1 MNKNRFKTGALTL
14 SLLASAVLAS
24 GAMAAVSESEAAKL
38 GSSLTPMGA
47 EKAGN
52 AAGTI
57 PAWTGGL
64 AADAAAVGEDGF
76 VSDPYPNDTPK
87 FTITAQ
93 NFEQYKD
100 NLSPGQIAMLKRYPD
115 TYRLPV
121 FETHRSATVP
131 QRIYDAA
138 QKNATQT
145 KLVRGG
151 NGLENFDTAVAFPIP
166 QDGLEVI
173 WNHITRYRGGSAR
186 RTVAQATPQV
196 NGSYS
201 LVKFVDE
208 VVYTDTLT
216 DYNAEKHG
224 NVLFYFKQQV
234 TEPSRLA
241 GNVLL
246 VHETLDQVK
255 EPRMAWIYNAG
266 QRRVRRAPQVAYD
279 GPGTASDGLRTSDNL
294 DMFNGAPDRYD
305 WKLVGKKEMYI
316 PYNAYR
322 LDSPQLKYDDIIK
335 AGHINQDLTRYE
347 LHRVWEV
354 EATLKPGERH
364 IYAKRT
370 FFIDEDT
377 WQAAVIDHYD
387 GRDTLWRVAE
397 AHAEY
402 IYNDQVP
409 LYAME
414 TLYDLVSG
422 RYLVMGMKNEEK
434 NPYVYNYKANSNQ
447 YTPAAL
453 RNSGVR

>member
-1 MNKNRFKTGALTL
+1 MNKNKLKTGALTL
-14 SLLASAVLAS
+14 SLLASAMLAS
-24 GAMAAVSESEAAKL
+24 GAIAAVSESEAAKL
-38 GSSLTPMGA
+38 GDSLTPIGA

-52 AAGTI
+52 VAGSI

-64 AADAAAVGEDGF
+64 STDAAAISTDGF
-76 VSDPYPNDTPK
+76 VSDPYPNDKPT

-121 FETHRSATVP
+121 FETRRSAALP
-131 QRIYDAA
+131 QPIYEAA
-138 QKNATQT
+138 RKNATQT
-145 KLVRGG
+145 ALVRGG
-151 NGLENFDTAVAFPIP
+151 NGLENFNTAIAFPIP
-166 QDGLEVI
+166 KDGLEVA

-186 RTVAQATPQV
+186 RVVAQATPQV
-196 NGSYS
+196 NGSYN

-208 VVYTDTLT
+208 VVYTDTLR
-216 DYNAEKHG
+216 DYSPEKHG

-279 GPGTASDGLRTSDNL
+279 GPGTAADGLRTSDNL

-322 LDSPQLKYDDIIK
+322 LDSPKLKYDDIIQ

-354 EATLKPGERH
+354 EATLKSGERH
-364 IYAKRT
+364 IYAKRH

-377 WQAAVIDHYD
+377 WQAAVVDHYD
-387 GRDTLWRVAE
+387 GRNTLWRVAE
-397 AHAEY
+397 AHSLY
-402 IYNDQVP
+402 FYNVQVP
-409 LYAME
+409 LYSME

-434 NPYVYNYKANSNQ
+434 NPYTYNYEANSNQ

>member
-1 MNKNRFKTGALTL
+1 MLITGAFTL
-14 SLLASAVLAS
+14 SLLAAS
-24 GAMAAVSESEAAKL
+24 AMAAVSDSDAAKL
-38 GSSLTPMGA
+38 GASLTPIGA

-57 PAWTGGL
+57 PEWTGGL
-64 AADAAAVGEDGF
+64 PENAAPVTDNGF
-76 VSDPYPNDTPK
+76 VTDPFPNDKPK
-87 FTITAQ
+87 FVITAE
-93 NFEQYKD
+93 NVDQYKD
-100 NLSPGQIAMLKRYPD
+100 NLSPGQIAMFKRYPD
-115 TYRLPV
+115 TYRMPV
-121 FETHRSATVP
+121 FETRRSAAMP
-131 QRIYDAA
+131 QSIYDAA
-138 QKNATQT
+138 KRNATHT
-145 KLVRGG
+145 NLVRGG
-151 NGLENFDTAVAFPIP
+151 NGLENFDTSVAFPMP

-186 RTVAQATPQV
+186 RVVAQATPQV
-196 NGSYS
+196 NGNYS

-208 VVYTDTLT
+208 VIYANTLT
-216 DYNAEKHG
+216 DYSPEKHG

-279 GPGTASDGLRTSDNL
+279 GPGTAADGLRTSDNL
-294 DMFNGAPDRYD
+294 DLFNGAPDRYD
-305 WKLVGKKEMYI
+305 WKLVGKKELYI
-316 PYNAYR
+316 PYNSYR
-322 LDSPQLKYDDIIK
+322 LDSPELKYSDIVK

-354 EATLKPGERH
+354 EATLKSGERH
-364 IYAKRT
+364 IYAKRH

-377 WQAAVIDHYD
+377 WQAAIVDHYD
-387 GRDTLWRVAE
+387 GRGQLWRVAE
-397 AHAEY
+397 AHALY
-402 IYNDQVP
+402 FYNVQVP

-414 TLYDLVSG
+414 TLYDLISG
-422 RYLVMGMKNEEK
+422 RYLVMGMKNEER
-434 NPYVYNYKANSNQ
+434 NPYTYNYKAHSNQ

-453 RNSGVR
+453 RNAGVR

>member
-1 MNKNRFKTGALTL
+1 MNKKKLKTGALTL
-14 SLLASAVLAS
+14 SLLATALMT
-24 GAMAAVSESEAAKL
+24 GHAMAAVSESEAAKL
-38 GSSLTPMGA
+38 GNSLTPVGA

-57 PAWTGGL
+57 PEWTGGL
-64 AADAAAVGEDGF
+64 PTDAAAITPDGF
-76 VSDPYPNDTPK
+76 VGDPYPGDQPK

-93 NFEQYKD
+93 NYEQYQD
-100 NLSPGQIAMLKRYPD
+100 NLTPGQIAMLKRYPE

-121 FETHRSATVP
+121 FETRRSAAMP

-138 QKNATQT
+138 QRNATQT

-151 NGLENFDTAVAFPIP
+151 NGLENLDTAIAFPIP
-166 QDGLEVI
+166 QDGLEAV

-186 RTVAQATPQV
+186 RVVAQATPQV

-208 VVYTDTLT
+208 VVYTDSLT
-216 DYNAEKHG
+216 DYNPEKHG

-234 TEPSRLA
+234 TDPSRLA

-279 GPGTASDGLRTSDNL
+279 GPGTAADGLRTSDNL
-294 DMFNGAPDRYD
+294 DMFNGAPDRYE
-305 WKLVGKKEMYI
+305 WKLVGKKELYI
-316 PYNAYR
+316 PYNSYR
-322 LDSPQLKYDDIIK
+322 LDSPKLKYDDIVK

-354 EATLKPGERH
+354 EATLKKGERH
-364 IYAKRT
+364 IYAKRN

-377 WQAAVIDHYD
+377 WQAAIIDHYD
-387 GRDTLWRVAE
+387 GRGSLWRVAE
-397 AHAEY
+397 AHSTY
-402 IYNDQVP
+402 FYDVQVP

-434 NPYVYNYKANSNQ
+434 HSFEFGFAAKAAD

-453 RNSGVR
+453 RASGVR

>member
-1 MNKNRFKTGALTL
+1 MLKTGAFTL
-14 SLLASAVLAS
+14 SLLAAS
-24 GAMAAVSESEAAKL
+24 AMAAVSDSDAAKL
-38 GSSLTPMGA
+38 GASLTPIGA

-57 PAWTGGL
+57 PEWTGGL
-64 AADAAAVGEDGF
+64 PENAAPVTDNGF
-76 VSDPYPNDTPK
+76 VTDPFPNDKPK
-87 FTITAQ
+87 FVITAE
-93 NFEQYKD
+93 NVDQYKD
-100 NLSPGQIAMLKRYPD
+100 NLSPGQIAMFKRYPD
-115 TYRLPV
+115 TYRMPV
-121 FETHRSATVP
+121 FETRRSAAMP
-131 QRIYDAA
+131 QSIYDAA
-138 QKNATQT
+138 KRNATHT
-145 KLVRGG
+145 NLVRGG
-151 NGLENFDTAVAFPIP
+151 NGLENFDTAVAFPMP

-186 RTVAQATPQV
+186 RVVAQATPQV
-196 NGSYS
+196 NGNYS

-208 VVYTDTLT
+208 VIYANTLT
-216 DYNAEKHG
+216 DYSPEKHG

-279 GPGTASDGLRTSDNL
+279 GPGTAADGLRTSDNL
-294 DMFNGAPDRYD
+294 DLFNGAPDRYD
-305 WKLVGKKEMYI
+305 WKLVGKKELYI
-316 PYNAYR
+316 PYNSYR
-322 LDSPQLKYDDIIK
+322 LDSPELKYSDIVK

-354 EATLKPGERH
+354 EATLKSGERH
-364 IYAKRT
+364 IYAKRH

-377 WQAAVIDHYD
+377 WQAAIVDHYD
-387 GRDTLWRVAE
+387 GRGQLWRVAE
-397 AHAEY
+397 AHALY
-402 IYNDQVP
+402 FYNVQVP

-414 TLYDLVSG
+414 TLYDLISG
-422 RYLVMGMKNEEK
+422 RYLVMGMKNEER
-434 NPYVYNYKANSNQ
+434 NPYTYNYKAHSNQ

-453 RNSGVR
+453 RNAGVR